1 LYNDIFEDVTA
12 MDEAIEALAG
22 RLLTKSVPAMRGLKK
37 VFWEGTAHWDELL
50 AERAAISGELI
61 LSKEAKDA
69 INAFK
74 SK

>member
-1 LYNDIFEDVTA
+1 
-12 MDEAIEALAG
+12 
-22 RLLTKSVPAMRGLKK
+22 
-37 VFWEGTAHWDELL
+37 LL

-69 INAFK
+69 IGAFK

>member
-1 LYNDIFEDVTA
+1 
-12 MDEAIEALAG
+12 
-22 RLLTKSVPAMRGLKK
+22 MRGLKK
-37 VFWEGTAHWDELL
+37 VFWEGTEHWDDLL

-69 INAFK
+69 IGAFK